1 MPMQQI
7 KGYDV
12 TKKSTY
18 PLPTPSPR
26 GGLVGNSKKKKKNK
40 QPLTLLINQLPKAN

>member
-1 MPMQQI
+1 MQQI

-12 TKKSTY
+12 TKKPSNSNSL
-18 PLPTPSPR
+18 PLGEGW
-26 GGLVGNSKKKKKNK
+26 GGEFKKQNK

>member
-1 MPMQQI
+1 MQQI

-18 PLPTPSPR
+18 PLPTPSPSGR
-26 GGLVGNSKKKKKNK
+26 AGEGNSKNK
-40 QPLTLLINQLPKAN
+40 INNR